1 MSLTKADW
9 VALRSRRAEITSALH
24 VLGIPLVAWCNDEPE
39 FKQGY
44 KPNWV
49 EIENIATAVNVKGAK
64 EWPPYIKKT
73 AKVVEKAKAP
83 KKVARAV
90 KKK

>member
-1 MSLTKADW
+1 MSLTKEDW
-9 VALRSRRAEITSALH
+9 VALRGKRADITSALH
-24 VLGIPLVAWCNDEPE
+24 ALGIPHDGWINERPD

-44 KPNWV
+44 EPNWV

-90 KKK
+90 KK